1 MTADDRAWV
10 SVGLVLGLFLSAI
23 EATVVATA
31 MPRVIADLGGEHLYS
46 LPFAFYLLLATVSGP
61 LWGRASDLYGRK
73 RLYLASSGL
82 FLIGSAFSGASHS
95 MPWLIGARTVQ
106 GLGAGGLL
114 ALTFT
119 VVGEL
124 YPLRERAR
132 IQGFLSGVWGLSG
145 LLGPLVGGLIVDHA
159 SWRWV
164 FYLNIPFG
172 LAGMTLVGRAYIDR
186 APAIKQSIHA
196 GGAALFA
203 LGAASVV
210 SGMQTHGLELIGLG
224 LLLLVLFVALELR
237 RTTPLI
243 PFETLRHPLIG
254 RAFLGNLLAGMAFF
268 GSTAFIPLF
277 GQVARGETATEAGVL
292 LAPMTVGWTIG
303 SIWSARVLPRL
314 GPRPLSLIGAAGMIA
329 GFSVWTA
336 AIGASDSVLVAASL
350 VTGIG
355 MGTMMLALLVSAQE
369 ASPRNVLGIVTS
381 MVQFFRN
388 LGGAIGSGLMGALLG
403 PALSLGGNAL
413 FVAFWRVPLL
423 AGVLAVGAFLAAFGL
438 PATIDSPQVV
448 VPLATGVVS
457 DEEKNNLK

>member
-1 MTADDRAWV
+1 MSVVDTRARV
-10 SVGLVLGLFLSAI
+10 LVGLVLGLFLSAI

-46 LPFAFYLLLATVSGP
+46 LPFAFYLLLSTVSAP

-73 RLYLASSGL
+73 RLYLAAAGL
-82 FLIGSAFSGASHS
+82 FLVGSMLSGASHS

-119 VVGEL
+119 LVGEL
-124 YPLRERAR
+124 YSLHERAQ

-172 LAGMTLVGRAYIDR
+172 LAGMTLVGRAYVDR
-186 APAIKQSIHA
+186 APSIKQSIHA
-196 GGAALFA
+196 ADAALFT
-203 LGAASVV
+203 LGAGSTVY
-210 SGMQTHGLELIGLG
+210 GIQTHGLEFIASG
-224 LLLLVLFVALELR
+224 LLMLVLFVVLESR
-237 RTTPLI
+237 HTTPLI
-243 PFETLRHPLIG
+243 PFQTVRHPLIG

-277 GQVARGETATEAGVL
+277 GQAARGETATEAGAL
-292 LAPMTVGWTIG
+292 LATMTVGWTIG
-303 SIWSARVLPRL
+303 SIWSARLLPRL
-314 GPRPLSLIGAAGMIA
+314 GPRPLSLTGAAGMIV
-329 GFSVWTA
+329 GFSAWTA
-336 AIGASDSVLVAASL
+336 AIGASSWVLVAESL
-350 VTGIG
+350 VTGLG
-355 MGTMMLALLVSAQE
+355 MGVMMLALLVSAQE
-369 ASPRNVLGIVTS
+369 ASSRDVLGIVTS

-388 LGGAIGSGLMGALLG
+388 LGGAIGSGLMGAVLG
-403 PALSLGGNAL
+403 RSLMLGVNAL

-423 AGVLAVGAFLAAFGL
+423 AGVLAVGAFLAALGL
-438 PATIDSPQVV
+438 PAAVDPKGESPN
-448 VPLATGVVS
+448 S
-457 DEEKNNLK
+457 